1 MSGSSPP
8 AKPAPPPAA
17 AGPPSAPHPIISPAI
32 CAPAS
37 GISLVGP
44 PSTCTALLRLGWD
57 VGALR
62 IPVPARMTDV
72 RDRAQAHWITA
83 RRAVAVWTPSVTA
96 TFAASRRSRLSRRLR
111 VGGRSRDGAV
121 AVEPPPTCELWA
133 HHDDQPLRCP
143 ENGCA
148 KPKRGGRTSIVSR
161 SLHFPGSR
169 NRGPSAGLATVG
181 EANQCRLRNS
191 PLNRNSAGANV
202 A

>member
-1 MSGSSPP
+1 MCMFGDFGLFN
-8 AKPAPPPAA
+8 KPVFVGQLDANTAM
-17 AGPPSAPHPIISPAI
+17 
-32 CAPAS
+32 
-37 GISLVGP
+37 VGP

-148 KPKRGGRTSIVSR
+148 KPKRGGRTSILSR
-161 SLHFPGSR
+161 SLHFSGSR
-169 NRGPSAGLATVG
+169 NRVPSAGLTVHG
-181 EANQCRLRNS
+181 PAAS
-191 PLNRNSAGANV
+191 PDRCMTYL
-202 A
+202 